1 MRILIY
7 GAGVIGSIF
16 AGKLCSSGND
26 VTVLARNEKFNRIK
40 KEGLKLNNIY
50 TKKLEIY
57 NVNVIDELHS
67 DDIYDY
73 ILVAMQFQQV
83 DNILPILEKNKSKNI
98 VFFVNN
104 PSGYDKW
111 KQYLGKRMLIG
122 FPACGGENIDGVTNY
137 YIVNGLIGKYQIT
150 TFGEI
155 DGTHTDRLNSIVKA
169 FKNAGISCVIS
180 NNIDSWQKTHV
191 AIIVSVADAIYKNSG
206 NIKLLAD
213 NSSDLKLM
221 IRGIR
226 EGLNSLKE
234 LGYSVEPGSLNL
246 FYMPIWI
253 LALVYRFAFK
263 SKIADFSMARHA
275 NNAKNET
282 IELQKS
288 FELLIKETQNY
299 KDDIYELSKYSKG

>member
-50 TKKLEIY
+50 TKKLETY
-57 NVNVIDELHS
+57 NVNVIDELRS

-73 ILVAMQFQQV
+73 ILVTMQFQQV
-83 DNILPILEKNKSKNI
+83 DNILPILEKNKSENI

-111 KQYLGKRMLIG
+111 KQCMGKRMLVG
-122 FPACGGENIDGVTNY
+122 FPACGGETIDGITNY

-169 FKNAGISCVIS
+169 FKNAGISCAIS

-191 AIIVSVADAIYKNSG
+191 AIIVPVANAIYKNSG

-213 NSSDLKLM
+213 NNPDLKLM

-226 EGLNSLKE
+226 EGLSSLKE

-246 FYMPIWI
+246 FYMPIWF

-275 NNAKNET
+275 NKAKNET

-288 FELLIKETQNY
+288 FELLIKETKNY
-299 KDDIYELSKYSKG
+299 KDDIYELSKYSKE

>member
-16 AGKLCSSGND
+16 AGKLFSSGND

-40 KEGLKLNNIY
+40 KEGLKLKNIY

-83 DNILPILEKNKSKNI
+83 DNILPILAENKSENI

-111 KQYLGKRMLIG
+111 KQYLGKRMLNG
-122 FPACGGENIDGVTNY
+122 FPACGGEIIDGITNY
-137 YIVNGLIGKYQIT
+137 YIVNGLMGKYQIT

-169 FKNAGISCVIS
+169 FKNAGISCAIS

-191 AIIVSVADAIYKNSG
+191 AIIVPIANAIYKNSG
-206 NIKLLAD
+206 NIKLLAA
-213 NSSDLKLM
+213 NNSDLKLM
-221 IRGIR
+221 IKAIR
-226 EGLNSLKE
+226 EGLSSLKE
-234 LGYSVEPGSLNL
+234 LGYSVEPGRLNL
-246 FYMPIWI
+246 FYMPICF
-253 LALVYRFAFK
+253 LALVYRSAFK

-275 NNAKNET
+275 NKAKNET

-299 KDDIYELSKYSKG
+299 KDDIYELSEYSKR